1 MVPPFWYIMKRQVKS
16 IGTEYVKE
24 KKRRYKIEILEV
36 TESEWDPKNQSLK
49 SKTYEAYYL
58 HKEVNVLGLFK
69 CWSTVDSKL
78 RRFGEL
84 SSEVWFANRDSL
96 NQMIKYL
103 EI

>member
-1 MVPPFWYIMKRQVKS
+1 MKRQVRS
-16 IGTEYVKE
+16 IGTEYIE
-24 KKRRYKIEILEV
+24 GKKRRYKIEILEV
-36 TESEWDPKNQSLK
+36 TVSEWDPKNQCLRSN
-49 SKTYEAYYL
+49 TYETYYL

-69 CWSTVDSKL
+69 YWSTVDSKL

-103 EI
+103 EL